1 MLSTLAYRY
10 SFSEYNC
17 SQGAAVAN
25 ILFVLRMSVG
35 MIYIDIVTRE
45 DEN

>member
-10 SFSEYNC
+10 SFSEYNF

-25 ILFVLRMSVG
+25 ILFVMLMAVG
-35 MIYIDIVTRE
+35 MIYIHIVTRE